1 VDSVLA
7 KVQAAGSLLEARW
20 SVSTVCHANLEP
32 LAFGAPCSR
41 PNASMVEITVPTTPR
56 AARRRQGA
64 VRSDSYGGQRRLN
77 SQQHDWV

>member
-56 AARRRQGA
+56 AARVVIERYA
-64 VRSDSYGGQRRLN
+64 ATATAASDA
-77 SQQHDWV
+77 